1 MHTAQEPEDRPL
13 VSVPEAAVLAVD
25 RPRNRAERRHPTALN
40 PLVGFREAALLTGVS
55 ESTLRRLDRAGALPG
70 VVVHIPGARAY
81 IRRAALL
88 RWLDS
93 EQAYEQQALHV
104 LKVSAQ

>member
-1 MHTAQEPEDRPL
+1 M
-13 VSVPEAAVLAVD
+13 AVD
-25 RPRNRAERRHPTALN
+25 RPRNRAVRHRTTALK
-40 PLVGFREAALLTGVS
+40 PLVGFRDAALLTGVS

-93 EQAYEQQALHV
+93 EQAQEQQALQV
-104 LKVSAQ
+104 LKASAR